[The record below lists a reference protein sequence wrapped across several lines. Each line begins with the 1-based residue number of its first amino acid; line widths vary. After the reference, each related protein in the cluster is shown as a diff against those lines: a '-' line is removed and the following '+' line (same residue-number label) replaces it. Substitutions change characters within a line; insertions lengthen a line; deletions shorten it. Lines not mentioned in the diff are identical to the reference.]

1 MSEFFPFD
9 SGSENSYIIKK
20 QFPEENIYF
29 QEDGNPN
36 MNTKNNSLSKAS
48 VEQIS
53 IIPQILIGNKRPKP
67 FNNEPIRENDI
78 GEIKNVFIN
87 EPIFGEGGNE
97 NLFSEIKNIKK
108 SKKRRRKFQK
118 DLILMKV
125 QNHYITFVI
134 KLMNIVLDFFGYEP
148 KYRFQDIEH
157 SFKKNVKKNFFESL
171 KKKKLYEVIT
181 NPISKKNH
189 RDDNYDKFFNMSLY
203 EKLKKD
209 EKYETIINILN
220 ENYLILFRDIYY
232 KNERNMNLK
241 KYGKNDIITL
251 SEKKIE
257 MYNDIEKEDKDYINC
272 IDKYV
277 RQNYSSNIFKVK

>member
-1 MSEFFPFD
+1 M
-9 SGSENSYIIKK
+9 
-20 QFPEENIYF
+20 
-29 QEDGNPN
+29 
-36 MNTKNNSLSKAS
+36 
-48 VEQIS
+48 
-53 IIPQILIGNKRPKP
+53 
-67 FNNEPIRENDI
+67 
-78 GEIKNVFIN
+78 
-87 EPIFGEGGNE
+87 
-97 NLFSEIKNIKK
+97 
-108 SKKRRRKFQK
+108 
-118 DLILMKV
+118 
-125 QNHYITFVI
+125 
-134 KLMNIVLDFFGYEP
+134 
-148 KYRFQDIEH
+148 
-157 SFKKNVKKNFFESL
+157 KKNFFESL

-232 KNERNMNLK
+232 KNERNMNLE

-257 MYNDIEKEDKDYINC
+257 MYKDIEKEDKDYINC

-277 RQNYSSNIFKVK
+277 RQNFSSNIFKVK